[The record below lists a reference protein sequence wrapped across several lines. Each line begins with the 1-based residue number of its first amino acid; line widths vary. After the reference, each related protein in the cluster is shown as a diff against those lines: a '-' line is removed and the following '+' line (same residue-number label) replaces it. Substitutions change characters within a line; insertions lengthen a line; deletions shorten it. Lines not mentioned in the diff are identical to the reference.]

1 APSTAP
7 RVRAGRGALPGVRL
21 PWSEPGG
28 RGGSAG
34 RRAQRRC
41 RRRSR
46 LDVAVNEPDGDPAS
60 GAVHVVDLPDL
71 PYDEAADAGPCLDGD
86 LNHHW
91 TAFGPTNVE
100 LHRGNAYIEPSDA
113 GAAAERARRIDLGRI
128 DVVERRAALLVDAGR
143 AYAQWGK
150 LE

>member
-1 APSTAP
+1 M
-7 RVRAGRGALPGVRL
+7 
-21 PWSEPGG
+21 
-28 RGGSAG
+28 
-34 RRAQRRC
+34 
-41 RRRSR
+41 
-46 LDVAVNEPDGDPAS
+46 
-60 GAVHVVDLPDL
+60 DLPDL
-71 PYDEAADAGPCLDGD
+71 PFDEAADAGPCLDGD

-150 LE
+150 LERAYLTSEVHTLAAQFPSLIGLMTTGGGVIDRLLTSSFPSLIGLMTTRTRPPHSSGATRFHPS